1 MSVDIKGIVSNW
13 DIGQVDQIKKVNSP
27 GGKVQSISTLD
38 GKVYYLKEKNS
49 LTEIDK
55 EIQLSKV
62 LSEQGI
68 EIATPLKTRLGKY
81 FVEDL
86 EKYYCLYRAL
96 SGKTFQEHFSEGAKD
111 RAFLFGNSIA
121 LLHNALSESNLEHLF
136 PEMKLQEQLQD
147 WAIPTILKNNSNHS
161 EFLSIVSELNLEF
174 FPSVNNLPTQIIH
187 RDAHPRNIL
196 LKDSQLIGFID
207 FDIARIGI
215 RLFDLCYC
223 STSILMSGFSESNN
237 RELWP
242 SLLGELVRGY
252 NSKNRLSSLE
262 LRSIIYVIFS
272 IQVIFAA
279 YFYDMDNNDVAQY
292 NLQSL
297 YWLYNNK
304 LLIEAEI
311 I

>member
-1 MSVDIKGIVSNW
+1 
-13 DIGQVDQIKKVNSP
+13 
-27 GGKVQSISTLD
+27 
-38 GKVYYLKEKNS
+38 
-49 LTEIDK
+49 
-55 EIQLSKV
+55 
-62 LSEQGI
+62 
-68 EIATPLKTRLGKY
+68 
-81 FVEDL
+81 
-86 EKYYCLYRAL
+86 
-96 SGKTFQEHFSEGAKD
+96 
-111 RAFLFGNSIA
+111 
-121 LLHNALSESNLEHLF
+121 
-136 PEMKLQEQLQD
+136 MKLQEQLQD
-147 WAIPTILKNNSNHS
+147 WAIPTILKNNFNNS
-161 EFLSIVSELNLEF
+161 EFLSIVSELTIEF

-187 RDAHPRNIL
+187 RDAHPGNIL

-252 NSKNRLSSLE
+252 NFKNRLSSLE

-272 IQVIFAA
+272 IQVVFAA

-311 I
+311 F